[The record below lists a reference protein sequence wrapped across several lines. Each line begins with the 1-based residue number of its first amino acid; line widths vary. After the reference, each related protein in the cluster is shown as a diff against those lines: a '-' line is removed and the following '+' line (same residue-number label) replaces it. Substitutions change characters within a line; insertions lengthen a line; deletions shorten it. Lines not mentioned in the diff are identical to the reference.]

1 MIYTLKIVVLV
12 FVILFEIIFV
22 YVIRKDKGLDKSSR
36 LALLLTGLL
45 IGAEAV
51 LMFA

>member
-12 FVILFEIIFV
+12 FVILFESV
-22 YVIRKDKGLDKSSR
+22 LNQSMKKNGELDKLSR
-36 LALLLTGLL
+36 LIL
-45 IGAEAV
+45 GAEAV